1 MANRDKKDRTR
12 ADVQTEKTVESTA
25 TRRVTKPAAKAGGR
39 GAAATKATNRAATKT
54 AVKAANKTATKTA
67 TKAAAKAATKAANKT
82 AARAANKSEG
92 KAATKTAN
100 KAAAGS
106 VGLGLAEIPTRGQAL
121 PVHLAID
128 AYLGSLRLERG
139 LAKNSLLAYARDLA
153 RFADFLEGYDA
164 EASDDARR
172 IESRHALAFAV
183 RLGQAALSV
192 RSQARMLVAL
202 RGLSRYLRAENFID
216 QDFAQEITLPRLGR
230 PLPKALSMQDM
241 EALLRAPDVKTPRGC
256 RDAAMLELLYSTGLR
271 VSELVALR
279 GDDVHAEYL
288 RTIGKGGKTR
298 IVPLGGLARA
308 ALVRYVEESRP
319 HLLKGRVHAALFVTH
334 RGGAMTRQGF
344 WKLITGYARAAGL
357 VAAAHPHVLRH
368 TFATHL
374 VNRGADLRAVQAM
387 LGHAD
392 ISSTQIYTHMEAP
405 TLRRVYKKHHPRA

>member
-1 MANRDKKDRTR
+1 MANPDKKDRTR
-12 ADVQTEKTVESTA
+12 ADVQTEETVESTA
-25 TRRVTKPAAKAGGR
+25 ARRASKPATKAGGR
-39 GAAATKATNRAATKT
+39 GAAATKAATKT
-54 AVKAANKTATKTA
+54 AAKTATKAANKAAAKSANKTANKAANKTA
-67 TKAAAKAATKAANKT
+67 
-82 AARAANKSEG
+82 
-92 KAATKTAN
+92 N
-100 KAAAGS
+100 KAPAGS

-121 PVHLAID
+121 PVNLAID

-153 RFADFLEGYDA
+153 RFADFLERYDA
-164 EASDDARR
+164 DASDDARR
-172 IESRHALAFAV
+172 IESRHALAYAV
-183 RLGQAALSV
+183 SLGQAALRV

-216 QDFAQEITLPRLGR
+216 RDFAQEITLPRLGR

-288 RTIGKGGKTR
+288 RTVGKGGKTR

-308 ALVRYVEESRP
+308 ALVRYVEESRS

-357 VAAAHPHVLRH
+357 AAAAHPHVLRH